1 MTDCQLQS
9 GALFVD
15 QKFTL
20 HSSKQETQK
29 TDNPPY
35 PPWYVHSLER
45 EATVQGCAEVC
56 RCNDCKVEIRERVF
70 LMRARILGMDN
81 NTYEDPAVTS
91 VLFQV
96 FLGSGS
102 RQPLGLPEDGFWP
115 LVSGLYRGSLAQQRM
130 EDSQSCLEQIGVTFE
145 TRRRWPRSD

>member
-20 HSSKQETQK
+20 HSSKQEAQK

-35 PPWYVHSLER
+35 PPWYVHSLGR
-45 EATVQGCAEVC
+45 GATVQDCAEVC
-56 RCNDCKVEIRERVF
+56 RCSDCKVEIISERVF

-96 FLGSGS
+96 
-102 RQPLGLPEDGFWP
+102 
-115 LVSGLYRGSLAQQRM
+115 M
-130 EDSQSCLEQIGVTFE
+130 GVGASA
-145 TRRRWPRSD
+145 PGII